1 MSHQS
6 ALKFPAKPVLVIL
19 FWQYYTGV
27 KMNGI
32 VVFVDLISTIGVTI
46 NTWEGAYNGS
56 PFIFILM
63 SI

>member
-1 MSHQS
+1 
-6 ALKFPAKPVLVIL
+6 
-19 FWQYYTGV
+19 
-27 KMNGI
+27 MNGI